1 MLKIVDLVGC
11 DVKNTLIID
20 SNEEHFIF
28 NQNIGILMPWTG
40 EKKDIKLIPLSE
52 ILQEVFVAS

>member
-20 SNEEHFIF
+20 NNEEHFSF
-28 NQNIGILMPWTG
+28 NPNIGVLMPWTG
-40 EKKDIKLIPLSE
+40 EKKDIKLMPLSE
-52 ILQEVFVAS
+52 ILQEVLVLS